1 MAKRVLSDKE
11 VLKLTNFFQEK
22 MIGLL
27 EEGAI
32 SQGQYELFVVTPI
45 YHGFRAD
52 YPLCRRNRGR
62 RGCY

>member
-32 SQGQYELFVVTPI
+32 SQRLLLSKV
-45 YHGFRAD
+45 
-52 YPLCRRNRGR
+52 RGHLKYIAMKR
-62 RGCY
+62 